1 MVLSSG
7 KGKKN
12 EIFRQDALD
21 RLSSPERL
29 DQLMQIIKPADW
41 IALMGLGGLIGCGV
55 IWSIFGRIPVT
66 VQGRGVFTQP
76 RQVIDLQSTIAGQ
89 LQTLNISNG
98 ACVKKGDVLATIEP
112 TELSK
117 QLQLSTS
124 KLAELRVQA
133 ASSLGISGQRIQI
146 ERSAIDA
153 SRNSLQQ
160 RLQSTLAFSPTLQAT
175 GIDAINEQRRSQQQ
189 RLQDAQ
195 ALVPVMQQRLESR
208 QYLEAQ
214 GAIPKEDLVQ
224 IEQQYIQARQAVT
237 DTEAQIKQLDVQ
249 ETQTEQQ
256 YLNDLQSATEVEAQ
270 LQELDTRTKR
280 LEQEALDN
288 STQWNSQITATE
300 REIAQ
305 LTQQH
310 SINSRI
316 ISAHDGC
323 IVELTA
329 TTGQVV
335 QPGLRLASVQ
345 IPQGEDDHLTGV
357 TYFAVKDG
365 KRIQPGMKVMITPD
379 TIQRERFGG
388 VVGTVVNVS
397 ALPVTMEGAVSVIGN
412 PEIVKT
418 LVDPAAAMI
427 EVSAELAAD
436 PKTPSGFQ
444 WSSSQ
449 GPTAQIT
456 PGTTATAL
464 ITLEERAPIT
474 FILPFLKEL
483 AGAQ

>member
-1 MVLSSG
+1 MVLSHG

-41 IALMGLGGLIGCGV
+41 IALVGLGGLIGCGV

-76 RQVIDLQSTIAGQ
+76 RQVIDLQSTTGGQ

-112 TELSK
+112 TELTK
-117 QLQLSTS
+117 QLQLSNS

-133 ASSLGISGQRIQI
+133 ASSLGLSGQRIQI

-160 RLQSTLAFSPTLQAT
+160 RLQSTLAFSPTLQAK
-175 GIDAINEQRRSQQQ
+175 GIDAIDEQRRSLQQ

-195 ALVPVMQQRLESR
+195 ALVPVMQHRLETR
-208 QYLEAQ
+208 KRLEAQ
-214 GAIPKEDLVQ
+214 GAIPKEALLQ
-224 IEQQYIQARQAVT
+224 IEQEYIQARQAVT

-256 YLNDLQSATEVEAQ
+256 YLNNLQSATEVKAQ

-280 LEQEALDN
+280 LEQEAFDTSN
-288 STQWNSQITATE
+288 QWNAQITATE

-305 LTQQH
+305 LTQQYNT
-310 SINSRI
+310 SSRI
-316 ISAHDGC
+316 VSAHDGC

-329 TTGQVV
+329 TAGQVV

-345 IPQGEDDHLTGV
+345 SPKGEGDHLTGV

-388 VVGTVVNVS
+388 VVGNVSNVS

-412 PEIVKT
+412 PEVVKT
-418 LVDPAAAMI
+418 LVDPSGAMI
-427 EVSAELAAD
+427 EVNAKLAIDA
-436 PKTPSGFQ
+436 KTPSGFQ

-449 GPTAQIT
+449 GPTAKIT

-483 AGAQ
+483 TGVQ

>member
-1 MVLSSG
+1 MAFSHG

-12 EIFRQDALD
+12 DIFRQDALE

-29 DQLMQIIKPADW
+29 DQLMQVIKPADW
-41 IALMGLGGLIGCGV
+41 IALVGLGGIIGCGV
-55 IWSIFGRIPVT
+55 LWSIFGRIPVT

-98 ACVKKGDVLATIEP
+98 ACVKKGDVLATIAP
-112 TELSK
+112 TELAK
-117 QLQLSTS
+117 QLQLSKS

-133 ASSLGISGQRIQI
+133 GSSLGLAGQRIQT

-153 SRNSLQQ
+153 SRNGLQQ
-160 RLQSTLAFSPTLQAT
+160 RLQSTIAFSPTLQT
-175 GIDAINEQRRSQQQ
+175 KGIDAIDQQRRSLQQ

-195 ALVPVMQQRLESR
+195 ALVPVMQQRLETR
-208 QYLEAQ
+208 KNLLAQ
-214 GAIPKEDLVQ
+214 GAIPQEALLQV
-224 IEQQYIQARQAVT
+224 EREYIQARQSVA
-237 DTEAQIKQLDVQ
+237 DAEAQIKQLDVQ

-256 YLNDLQSATEVEAQ
+256 YLNNLQSATDVRAQ
-270 LQELDTRTKR
+270 LQELDTRAKR
-280 LEQEALDN
+280 LEQETLDTSN
-288 STQWNSQITATE
+288 QWAAQITATE

-305 LTQQH
+305 LTQQYTT
-310 SINSRI
+310 NSRI
-316 ISAHDGC
+316 VSAHDGC

-329 TTGQVV
+329 TVGQVV

-345 IPQGEDDHLTGV
+345 IPQGAGDGLSGV

-388 VVGTVVNVS
+388 VVGTVANVS
-397 ALPVTMEGAVSVIGN
+397 ALPVTMEGAISVVGN
-412 PEIVKT
+412 PEVVKT
-418 LVDPAAAMI
+418 LVDPSGAMI
-427 EVSAELAAD
+427 EVNAKLTAD
-436 PKTPSGFQ
+436 AKTPSGFQ

-449 GPTAQIT
+449 GPTAKIT

-474 FILPFLKEL
+474 FILPFLKEMT
-483 AGAQ
+483 GV